1 MVAGDVGL
9 LMKHGLPLSGRGE
22 AFFADGLKRAVDIGL
37 GNVGAV
43 CFLKT
48 IWAGG
53 GFS

>member
-1 MVAGDVGL
+1 M
-9 LMKHGLPLSGRGE
+9 HGCWRCMNMACILVGE
-22 AFFADGLKRAVDIGL
+22 ARPALIADGLKRAADIGL